1 MSKRFIMGKKIALI
15 TGASR
20 GIGSCIALKLAE
32 DGYSIWANYKNNH
45 SAANELKKKV
55 EATGM
60 DCILLPF
67 DVSSGAETDKC
78 LQPLLEKEVPDVLV
92 NNAGFTR
99 DSLLVWMKDEDW
111 QDVIDVTLKGYFNV
125 TRKVIF
131 HMLQKREGII
141 VNISSTAGQSGLPGQ
156 GNYSAAKAGIIGA
169 SKSLALEVAGRG
181 IRVNVVA
188 PGFIKT
194 EMTEKLPVDEII
206 KRVPMKRMGDPEE
219 VASVVSFLCS
229 PGASYITGQVISVNG
244 GIYV

>member
-1 MSKRFIMGKKIALI
+1 MERKIALV

-20 GIGSCIALKLAE
+20 GIGACIALKLAR
-32 DGYSIWANYKNNH
+32 DGYSIWANYKSNH
-45 SAANELKKKV
+45 EAAKKLKAGV
-55 EATGM
+55 EALGVE
-60 DCILLPF
+60 CVLIPF
-67 DVSSGAETDKC
+67 DVASSRETEDV
-78 LQPLLEKEVPDVLV
+78 LGPMLERDVPDVLV

-99 DSLLVWMKDEDW
+99 DSLLVWMKDDDW

-125 TRKVIF
+125 TRKILF
-131 HMLQKREGII
+131 HLMQAKKGII
-141 VNISSTAGQSGLPGQ
+141 INISSTAGQSGLPGQ
-156 GNYSAAKAGIIGA
+156 GNYSAAKAGLIGA

-188 PGFIKT
+188 PGFIETDMIKG
-194 EMTEKLPVDEII
+194 LPVEEIL
-206 KRVPMKRMGDPEE
+206 KRIPMKRIGTPEE

>member
-1 MSKRFIMGKKIALI
+1 MERKIALI

-20 GIGSCIALKLAE
+20 GIGACIALRLAR
-32 DGYSIWANYKNNH
+32 DGFSIWANYKNSH
-45 SAANELKKKV
+45 EAAKELKTGIEALGV
-55 EATGM
+55 E
-60 DCILLPF
+60 CVLLPF
-67 DVSSGAETDKC
+67 DVASSVETENV
-78 LQPLLEKEVPDVLV
+78 LGPMLEREVPDVLV

-125 TRKVIF
+125 TRKILF
-131 HMLQKREGII
+131 HLMQAKKGII
-141 VNISSTAGQSGLPGQ
+141 INISSTAGQSGLPGQ
-156 GNYSAAKAGIIGA
+156 GNYSAAKAGLIGA

-188 PGFIKT
+188 PGFIETDMIKG
-194 EMTEKLPVDEII
+194 LPVEEIL
-206 KRVPMKRMGDPEE
+206 KRIPMKRIGAPEE